1 MELTNMEVA
10 PHNEYE
16 RLRCIKLLESLLV
29 STGGRG
35 EIKSLLCNEMLDG
48 VGQYFRVITSTSE
61 AFFCSAWPTILE
73 ILEDVGVSHQGLLD
87 LLESKAQS
95 VVSGGER

>member
-1 MELTNMEVA
+1 MGNMEFT

-29 STGGRG
+29 STGDRG
-35 EIKSLLCNEMLDG
+35 EIKELLHNEMLDG
-48 VGQYFRVITSTSE
+48 PAEYFRVITSTSE
-61 AFFCSAWPTILE
+61 AFFCSAWPSILE
-73 ILEDVGVSHQGLLD
+73 ILGDAGVSHKR
-87 LLESKAQS
+87 LLELLELKAQS